1 MSNIIQ
7 MVKNIVQDR
16 IKVRAARGGEDD
28 PPIIISIPKPI
39 IKATQLSVG
48 EYLRIYTDGKKICM
62 EREPEPEI

>member
-39 IKATQLSVG
+39 IKAAQLNVG

-62 EREPEPEI
+62 EREPEPDI

>member
-39 IKATQLSVG
+39 IKAAQLSIG

-62 EREPEPEI
+62 ERETEPDI

>member
-1 MSNIIQ
+1 MSNTIQ
-7 MVKNIVQDR
+7 MVKNIIQDR
-16 IKVRAARGGEDD
+16 VKVRAARGGDPD

-39 IKATQLSVG
+39 IRAVKLGVG